1 MKNSELWRALGRN
14 TIISMVLFGAL
25 LGLLWL
31 AEMIFPSMT
40 LLKWHDKWH
49 DPAWVVGIPA
59 SIIGV
64 AYILTIRDPHN
75 YTGFY
80 AGIIMSI
87 LLGIQF
93 ILQGGYDSAFLFFLV
108 FIPFQMMSIYKWS
121 RNKEEGGAS
130 FEPKFLDTP
139 RLVMSIAMLVIITAG
154 DYVLSTFALMH
165 DGLTDNMPVKILNGL
180 LISSSFLANYWLI
193 YRKTDSWIY
202 WFIYSVAGIGLFI
215 ILGNVFSIVLFTF
228 FLVINSMAGLAWIK
242 GTSKENLNWVKIE
255 PAQLMDFLLAKMGG
269 MAKSSVKQLLG
280 QRRVKVGNAIQTR
293 HDFALKKGDVVTV
306 SSGRGNS
313 QLTHPK
319 LKIVYED
326 DDLIVVNKQPGLL
339 TVAATPGSSET
350 TAYSILRAYV
360 KKQNARAGIYVVHR
374 LDRETSGL
382 LVFARSEELQHY
394 MREYWRELVTERTY
408 IALAE
413 GVLKPAE
420 GKITTWLTEDK
431 RNAVVY
437 SSPVDDGGDIAIT
450 NYKTLR
456 SSADGQY
463 SLVELHLETGRT
475 NQIRVHL
482 ASKGCPV
489 VGDRKYGHGNEYSP
503 IDRLCLHAK
512 VLAFIHPVTEKTV
525 RFESP
530 VPKEFNRV
538 LV

>member
-1 MKNSELWRALGRN
+1 
-14 TIISMVLFGAL
+14 
-25 LGLLWL
+25 
-31 AEMIFPSMT
+31 
-40 LLKWHDKWH
+40 
-49 DPAWVVGIPA
+49 
-59 SIIGV
+59 
-64 AYILTIRDPHN
+64 
-75 YTGFY
+75 
-80 AGIIMSI
+80 
-87 LLGIQF
+87 
-93 ILQGGYDSAFLFFLV
+93 
-108 FIPFQMMSIYKWS
+108 
-121 RNKEEGGAS
+121 
-130 FEPKFLDTP
+130 
-139 RLVMSIAMLVIITAG
+139 
-154 DYVLSTFALMH
+154 
-165 DGLTDNMPVKILNGL
+165 
-180 LISSSFLANYWLI
+180 
-193 YRKTDSWIY
+193 
-202 WFIYSVAGIGLFI
+202 
-215 ILGNVFSIVLFTF
+215 
-228 FLVINSMAGLAWIK
+228 
-242 GTSKENLNWVKIE
+242 
-255 PAQLMDFLLAKMGG
+255 MGG

-293 HDFALKKGDVVTV
+293 HDFALNAGDVVTV

-313 QLTHPK
+313 QLNHPK

-394 MREYWRELVTERTY
+394 MRTYWRDIVTERTY

-413 GVLKPAE
+413 GTLSPRE

-456 SSADGQY
+456 VSPTTNDERLTTNAQY

-489 VGDRKYGHGNEYSP
+489 VGDRKYGHGNESSP

-538 LV
+538 LI

>member
-1 MKNSELWRALGRN
+1 MIKRKAD
-14 TIISMVLFGAL
+14 TVLR
-25 LGLLWL
+25 
-31 AEMIFPSMT
+31 
-40 LLKWHDKWH
+40 
-49 DPAWVVGIPA
+49 
-59 SIIGV
+59 V
-64 AYILTIRDPHN
+64 A
-75 YTGFY
+75 
-80 AGIIMSI
+80 
-87 LLGIQF
+87 
-93 ILQGGYDSAFLFFLV
+93 
-108 FIPFQMMSIYKWS
+108 
-121 RNKEEGGAS
+121 
-130 FEPKFLDTP
+130 
-139 RLVMSIAMLVIITAG
+139 
-154 DYVLSTFALMH
+154 
-165 DGLTDNMPVKILNGL
+165 
-180 LISSSFLANYWLI
+180 
-193 YRKTDSWIY
+193 
-202 WFIYSVAGIGLFI
+202 
-215 ILGNVFSIVLFTF
+215 
-228 FLVINSMAGLAWIK
+228 
-242 GTSKENLNWVKIE
+242 E
-255 PAQLMDFLLAKMGG
+255 PAQLMDFLIAKMGG
-269 MAKSSVKQLLG
+269 MARSSVKQLLG

-293 HDFALKKGDVVTV
+293 HDFALKAGDVVTV

-319 LKIVYED
+319 LRIVYED

-394 MREYWRELVTERTY
+394 MRQYWRELVTERTY
-408 IALAE
+408 IAVAE
-413 GVLKPAE
+413 GVLEPRE

-456 SSADGQY
+456 VASNPLTTNHLTPQY

-489 VGDRKYGHGNEYSP
+489 VGDRKYGHGNETSP

-530 VPKEFNRV
+530 VPKEFNR
-538 LV
+538 LFQ

>member
-1 MKNSELWRALGRN
+1 MIKRKQD
-14 TIISMVLFGAL
+14 TVL
-25 LGLLWL
+25 
-31 AEMIFPSMT
+31 
-40 LLKWHDKWH
+40 K
-49 DPAWVVGIPA
+49 
-59 SIIGV
+59 V
-64 AYILTIRDPHN
+64 A
-75 YTGFY
+75 
-80 AGIIMSI
+80 
-87 LLGIQF
+87 
-93 ILQGGYDSAFLFFLV
+93 
-108 FIPFQMMSIYKWS
+108 
-121 RNKEEGGAS
+121 EGG
-130 FEPKFLDTP
+130 
-139 RLVMSIAMLVIITAG
+139 
-154 DYVLSTFALMH
+154 
-165 DGLTDNMPVKILNGL
+165 
-180 LISSSFLANYWLI
+180 
-193 YRKTDSWIY
+193 
-202 WFIYSVAGIGLFI
+202 
-215 ILGNVFSIVLFTF
+215 
-228 FLVINSMAGLAWIK
+228 
-242 GTSKENLNWVKIE
+242 
-255 PAQLMDFLLAKMGG
+255 QLMDFLMAKMGG
-269 MAKSSVKQLLG
+269 MARSSVKQLLG

-293 HDFALKKGDVVTV
+293 HDFMLKAGDIVTV

-319 LKIVYED
+319 LRIVYED

-394 MREYWRELVTERTY
+394 MRQYWRELVTERTY
-408 IALAE
+408 IALTE
-413 GVLKPAE
+413 GVLSPRE

-450 NYKTLR
+450 NYKVLKTTTTPPHSSPQGRESGSRHFSSLEGR
-456 SSADGQY
+456 SGGVTY

-489 VGDRKYGHGNEYSP
+489 VGDRKYGHGNESSP

-512 VLAFIHPVTEKTV
+512 VLAFIHPVTEKTI

>member
-1 MKNSELWRALGRN
+1 MIKRKQD
-14 TIISMVLFGAL
+14 TVLKV
-25 LGLLWL
+25 
-31 AEMIFPSMT
+31 AEEAP
-40 LLKWHDKWH
+40 
-49 DPAWVVGIPA
+49 
-59 SIIGV
+59 
-64 AYILTIRDPHN
+64 
-75 YTGFY
+75 
-80 AGIIMSI
+80 
-87 LLGIQF
+87 
-93 ILQGGYDSAFLFFLV
+93 
-108 FIPFQMMSIYKWS
+108 
-121 RNKEEGGAS
+121 
-130 FEPKFLDTP
+130 
-139 RLVMSIAMLVIITAG
+139 
-154 DYVLSTFALMH
+154 
-165 DGLTDNMPVKILNGL
+165 
-180 LISSSFLANYWLI
+180 
-193 YRKTDSWIY
+193 
-202 WFIYSVAGIGLFI
+202 
-215 ILGNVFSIVLFTF
+215 
-228 FLVINSMAGLAWIK
+228 
-242 GTSKENLNWVKIE
+242 
-255 PAQLMDFLLAKMGG
+255 LMDFLIAKMGG
-269 MAKSSVKQLLG
+269 MTKSSVKQLLG
-280 QRRVKVGNAIQTR
+280 QRRVKVGNAVQTR
-293 HDFALKKGDVVTV
+293 HDFALNAGDVVTV

-313 QLTHPK
+313 QLNHPK

-360 KKQNARAGIYVVHR
+360 KRQNARAGIYVVHR

-382 LVFARSEELQHY
+382 LVFARSQELQHY

-413 GVLKPAE
+413 GVLEPRE

-456 SSADGQY
+456 VSQMTNDQLPMTNKCY

-489 VGDRKYGHGNEYSP
+489 VGDRKYGHGNESSP

-538 LV
+538 LM

>member
-1 MKNSELWRALGRN
+1 MIKRKQD
-14 TIISMVLFGAL
+14 TVL
-25 LGLLWL
+25 
-31 AEMIFPSMT
+31 
-40 LLKWHDKWH
+40 K
-49 DPAWVVGIPA
+49 
-59 SIIGV
+59 V
-64 AYILTIRDPHN
+64 A
-75 YTGFY
+75 
-80 AGIIMSI
+80 
-87 LLGIQF
+87 
-93 ILQGGYDSAFLFFLV
+93 
-108 FIPFQMMSIYKWS
+108 
-121 RNKEEGGAS
+121 EGG
-130 FEPKFLDTP
+130 
-139 RLVMSIAMLVIITAG
+139 
-154 DYVLSTFALMH
+154 
-165 DGLTDNMPVKILNGL
+165 
-180 LISSSFLANYWLI
+180 
-193 YRKTDSWIY
+193 
-202 WFIYSVAGIGLFI
+202 
-215 ILGNVFSIVLFTF
+215 
-228 FLVINSMAGLAWIK
+228 
-242 GTSKENLNWVKIE
+242 
-255 PAQLMDFLLAKMGG
+255 QLMDFLMAKMGG
-269 MAKSSVKQLLG
+269 MARSSVKQLLG

-293 HDFALKKGDVVTV
+293 HDYLLKAGDIVTV

-319 LKIVYED
+319 LRIVYED

-394 MREYWRELVTERTY
+394 MRQYWRELVTERTY

-413 GVLKPAE
+413 GVLSPRE

-456 SSADGQY
+456 VSGQNSEFSSQIY

-489 VGDRKYGHGNEYSP
+489 VGDRKYGHGNESSP

-538 LV
+538 LL

>member
-1 MKNSELWRALGRN
+1 MIKRKQD
-14 TIISMVLFGAL
+14 TI
-25 LGLLWL
+25 
-31 AEMIFPSMT
+31 
-40 LLKWHDKWH
+40 LK
-49 DPAWVVGIPA
+49 
-59 SIIGV
+59 V
-64 AYILTIRDPHN
+64 A
-75 YTGFY
+75 
-80 AGIIMSI
+80 
-87 LLGIQF
+87 
-93 ILQGGYDSAFLFFLV
+93 
-108 FIPFQMMSIYKWS
+108 
-121 RNKEEGGAS
+121 
-130 FEPKFLDTP
+130 
-139 RLVMSIAMLVIITAG
+139 
-154 DYVLSTFALMH
+154 
-165 DGLTDNMPVKILNGL
+165 
-180 LISSSFLANYWLI
+180 
-193 YRKTDSWIY
+193 
-202 WFIYSVAGIGLFI
+202 
-215 ILGNVFSIVLFTF
+215 
-228 FLVINSMAGLAWIK
+228 
-242 GTSKENLNWVKIE
+242 E
-255 PAQLMDFLLAKMGG
+255 PAQLMDFLMAKMGG

-280 QRRVKVGNAIQTR
+280 QRRVKVGNAVQTR
-293 HDFALKKGDVVTV
+293 HDFSLHVGDVVTI

-339 TVAATPGSSET
+339 TVATTSGSKET
-350 TAYSILRAYV
+350 TVMSILRAYV
-360 KKQNARAGIYVVHR
+360 KKQNARANIYVVHR

-394 MREYWRELVTERTY
+394 MREYWRDLVTERTY

-413 GVLKPAE
+413 GILEPRE

-450 NYKTLR
+450 NYKVLR
-456 SSADGQY
+456 TTPPLSGEGREGAY

-489 VGDRKYGHGNEYSP
+489 VGDRKYGHGNESSP

-538 LV
+538 LQ

>member
-1 MKNSELWRALGRN
+1 MIKRKAD
-14 TIISMVLFGAL
+14 TI
-25 LGLLWL
+25 
-31 AEMIFPSMT
+31 
-40 LLKWHDKWH
+40 LK
-49 DPAWVVGIPA
+49 
-59 SIIGV
+59 V
-64 AYILTIRDPHN
+64 A
-75 YTGFY
+75 
-80 AGIIMSI
+80 
-87 LLGIQF
+87 
-93 ILQGGYDSAFLFFLV
+93 
-108 FIPFQMMSIYKWS
+108 
-121 RNKEEGGAS
+121 
-130 FEPKFLDTP
+130 
-139 RLVMSIAMLVIITAG
+139 
-154 DYVLSTFALMH
+154 
-165 DGLTDNMPVKILNGL
+165 
-180 LISSSFLANYWLI
+180 
-193 YRKTDSWIY
+193 
-202 WFIYSVAGIGLFI
+202 
-215 ILGNVFSIVLFTF
+215 
-228 FLVINSMAGLAWIK
+228 
-242 GTSKENLNWVKIE
+242 E

-269 MAKSSVKQLLG
+269 MARSSVKQLLG
-280 QRRVKVGNAIQTR
+280 QRRVKVGNAVQTR
-293 HDFALKKGDVVTV
+293 HDFALKAGDVVTV
-306 SSGRGNS
+306 SSGRGNT
-313 QLTHPK
+313 QLNHPK

-394 MREYWRELVTERTY
+394 MREYWRDLVAERTY

-413 GVLKPAE
+413 GILNPRE

-450 NYKTLR
+450 NYKTLKT
-456 SSADGQY
+456 SANSQQLTANSPIY

-538 LV
+538 LM

>member
-1 MKNSELWRALGRN
+1 MIKRKQD
-14 TIISMVLFGAL
+14 TVL
-25 LGLLWL
+25 
-31 AEMIFPSMT
+31 
-40 LLKWHDKWH
+40 K
-49 DPAWVVGIPA
+49 
-59 SIIGV
+59 V
-64 AYILTIRDPHN
+64 A
-75 YTGFY
+75 
-80 AGIIMSI
+80 
-87 LLGIQF
+87 
-93 ILQGGYDSAFLFFLV
+93 
-108 FIPFQMMSIYKWS
+108 
-121 RNKEEGGAS
+121 EGG
-130 FEPKFLDTP
+130 
-139 RLVMSIAMLVIITAG
+139 
-154 DYVLSTFALMH
+154 
-165 DGLTDNMPVKILNGL
+165 
-180 LISSSFLANYWLI
+180 
-193 YRKTDSWIY
+193 
-202 WFIYSVAGIGLFI
+202 
-215 ILGNVFSIVLFTF
+215 
-228 FLVINSMAGLAWIK
+228 
-242 GTSKENLNWVKIE
+242 
-255 PAQLMDFLLAKMGG
+255 QLMDFLMAKMGG
-269 MAKSSVKQLLG
+269 MARSSVKQLLG

-293 HDFALKKGDVVTV
+293 HDFMLKAGDIVTV

-319 LKIVYED
+319 LRIVYED

-394 MREYWRELVTERTY
+394 MRQYWRELVTERTY
-408 IALAE
+408 IALTE
-413 GVLKPAE
+413 GVLSPRE

-450 NYKTLR
+450 NYKTLKTTTTPPHPSPQGRESGSRHFSSLEGR
-456 SSADGQY
+456 SGGVTY

-489 VGDRKYGHGNEYSP
+489 VGDRKYGHGNESSP

-512 VLAFIHPVTEKTV
+512 VLAFIHPVTEKTI

>member
-1 MKNSELWRALGRN
+1 MIKRKADTILKVSEQ
-14 TIISMVLFGAL
+14 V
-25 LGLLWL
+25 
-31 AEMIFPSMT
+31 
-40 LLKWHDKWH
+40 
-49 DPAWVVGIPA
+49 
-59 SIIGV
+59 
-64 AYILTIRDPHN
+64 
-75 YTGFY
+75 
-80 AGIIMSI
+80 
-87 LLGIQF
+87 
-93 ILQGGYDSAFLFFLV
+93 
-108 FIPFQMMSIYKWS
+108 
-121 RNKEEGGAS
+121 
-130 FEPKFLDTP
+130 
-139 RLVMSIAMLVIITAG
+139 
-154 DYVLSTFALMH
+154 ALMEF
-165 DGLTDNMPVKILNGL
+165 
-180 LISSSFLANYWLI
+180 LIS
-193 YRKTDSWIY
+193 
-202 WFIYSVAGIGLFI
+202 
-215 ILGNVFSIVLFTF
+215 
-228 FLVINSMAGLAWIK
+228 
-242 GTSKENLNWVKIE
+242 
-255 PAQLMDFLLAKMGG
+255 KMGG

-280 QRRVKVGNAIQTR
+280 QRRVKVGNVVQTR
-293 HDFALKKGDVVTV
+293 HDFALKAGDIVTV

-394 MREYWRELVTERTY
+394 MRQYWRELVTERTY

-413 GVLKPAE
+413 GILEPRE

-450 NYKTLR
+450 NYKVLKTSNYG
-456 SSADGQY
+456 SSLNSQLSTINY
-463 SLVELHLETGRT
+463 QLVELHLETGRT

-489 VGDRKYGHGNEYSP
+489 VGDRKYGHGNESSP

-512 VLAFIHPVTEKTV
+512 VLEFIHPVTEKKV

-538 LV
+538 LQ

>member
-1 MKNSELWRALGRN
+1 
-14 TIISMVLFGAL
+14 
-25 LGLLWL
+25 
-31 AEMIFPSMT
+31 
-40 LLKWHDKWH
+40 
-49 DPAWVVGIPA
+49 
-59 SIIGV
+59 
-64 AYILTIRDPHN
+64 
-75 YTGFY
+75 
-80 AGIIMSI
+80 
-87 LLGIQF
+87 
-93 ILQGGYDSAFLFFLV
+93 
-108 FIPFQMMSIYKWS
+108 
-121 RNKEEGGAS
+121 
-130 FEPKFLDTP
+130 
-139 RLVMSIAMLVIITAG
+139 
-154 DYVLSTFALMH
+154 
-165 DGLTDNMPVKILNGL
+165 
-180 LISSSFLANYWLI
+180 
-193 YRKTDSWIY
+193 
-202 WFIYSVAGIGLFI
+202 
-215 ILGNVFSIVLFTF
+215 
-228 FLVINSMAGLAWIK
+228 
-242 GTSKENLNWVKIE
+242 
-255 PAQLMDFLLAKMGG
+255 MDFLIAKMGG
-269 MAKSSVKQLLG
+269 MTKSSVKQLLG
-280 QRRVKVGNAIQTR
+280 QRRVKVGNAVQTR
-293 HDFALKKGDVVTV
+293 HDFALNAGDVVTV

-313 QLTHPK
+313 QLNHPK

-360 KKQNARAGIYVVHR
+360 KRQNARAGIFVVHR

-382 LVFARSEELQHY
+382 LVFARSQELQHY

-413 GVLKPAE
+413 GVLEPRE

-456 SSADGQY
+456 VSQMTNDQLPMTNKCY

-489 VGDRKYGHGNEYSP
+489 VGDRKYGHGNESSP

-538 LV
+538 LM

>member
-1 MKNSELWRALGRN
+1 MIKRKQD
-14 TIISMVLFGAL
+14 TVL
-25 LGLLWL
+25 
-31 AEMIFPSMT
+31 
-40 LLKWHDKWH
+40 K
-49 DPAWVVGIPA
+49 
-59 SIIGV
+59 V
-64 AYILTIRDPHN
+64 A
-75 YTGFY
+75 
-80 AGIIMSI
+80 
-87 LLGIQF
+87 
-93 ILQGGYDSAFLFFLV
+93 
-108 FIPFQMMSIYKWS
+108 
-121 RNKEEGGAS
+121 EGG
-130 FEPKFLDTP
+130 
-139 RLVMSIAMLVIITAG
+139 
-154 DYVLSTFALMH
+154 
-165 DGLTDNMPVKILNGL
+165 
-180 LISSSFLANYWLI
+180 
-193 YRKTDSWIY
+193 
-202 WFIYSVAGIGLFI
+202 
-215 ILGNVFSIVLFTF
+215 
-228 FLVINSMAGLAWIK
+228 
-242 GTSKENLNWVKIE
+242 
-255 PAQLMDFLLAKMGG
+255 QLMDFLMAKMGG
-269 MAKSSVKQLLG
+269 MARSSVKQLLG

-293 HDFALKKGDVVTV
+293 HDFMLKAGDIVTV

-319 LKIVYED
+319 LRIVYED

-394 MREYWRELVTERTY
+394 MRQYWRELVTERTY
-408 IALAE
+408 IALTE
-413 GVLKPAE
+413 GVPSPRE

-450 NYKTLR
+450 NYKVLKTTTTPPHPSPQGRESGSRHFSSLEGR
-456 SSADGQY
+456 SGGVTY

-489 VGDRKYGHGNEYSP
+489 VGDRKYGHGNESSP

-512 VLAFIHPVTEKTV
+512 VLAFIHPVTEKTI

-530 VPKEFNRV
+530 VPKEFSRV

>member
-1 MKNSELWRALGRN
+1 MIKRKADTILKVSEQ
-14 TIISMVLFGAL
+14 
-25 LGLLWL
+25 
-31 AEMIFPSMT
+31 
-40 LLKWHDKWH
+40 
-49 DPAWVVGIPA
+49 
-59 SIIGV
+59 V
-64 AYILTIRDPHN
+64 A
-75 YTGFY
+75 
-80 AGIIMSI
+80 
-87 LLGIQF
+87 
-93 ILQGGYDSAFLFFLV
+93 
-108 FIPFQMMSIYKWS
+108 
-121 RNKEEGGAS
+121 
-130 FEPKFLDTP
+130 
-139 RLVMSIAMLVIITAG
+139 
-154 DYVLSTFALMH
+154 
-165 DGLTDNMPVKILNGL
+165 
-180 LISSSFLANYWLI
+180 
-193 YRKTDSWIY
+193 
-202 WFIYSVAGIGLFI
+202 
-215 ILGNVFSIVLFTF
+215 
-228 FLVINSMAGLAWIK
+228 
-242 GTSKENLNWVKIE
+242 
-255 PAQLMDFLLAKMGG
+255 LMDFLISKMGG

-280 QRRVKVGNAIQTR
+280 QRRVKVGNVVQTR
-293 HDFALKKGDVVTV
+293 HDFALKAGDIVTV

-382 LVFARSEELQHY
+382 LVVARSEELQHY
-394 MREYWRELVTERTY
+394 MRQYWRELVTERTY

-413 GVLKPAE
+413 GILEPRE

-450 NYKTLR
+450 NYKVLKTSNYGTSLN
-456 SSADGQY
+456 SQLSTINYQ
-463 SLVELHLETGRT
+463 LVELHLETGRT

-489 VGDRKYGHGNEYSP
+489 VGDRKYGHGNESSP

-512 VLAFIHPVTEKTV
+512 VLEFIHPVTEKKV

-538 LV
+538 LQ

>member
-1 MKNSELWRALGRN
+1 
-14 TIISMVLFGAL
+14 MVRKRDTVLR
-25 LGLLWL
+25 
-31 AEMIFPSMT
+31 
-40 LLKWHDKWH
+40 
-49 DPAWVVGIPA
+49 
-59 SIIGV
+59 V
-64 AYILTIRDPHN
+64 A
-75 YTGFY
+75 
-80 AGIIMSI
+80 
-87 LLGIQF
+87 
-93 ILQGGYDSAFLFFLV
+93 
-108 FIPFQMMSIYKWS
+108 
-121 RNKEEGGAS
+121 
-130 FEPKFLDTP
+130 
-139 RLVMSIAMLVIITAG
+139 
-154 DYVLSTFALMH
+154 
-165 DGLTDNMPVKILNGL
+165 
-180 LISSSFLANYWLI
+180 
-193 YRKTDSWIY
+193 
-202 WFIYSVAGIGLFI
+202 
-215 ILGNVFSIVLFTF
+215 
-228 FLVINSMAGLAWIK
+228 
-242 GTSKENLNWVKIE
+242 E
-255 PAQLMDFLLAKMGG
+255 PAQLMDFLISKMGG

-293 HDFALKKGDVVTV
+293 HDFALKTGDVVTV

-394 MREYWRELVTERTY
+394 MREYWRELVQERTY

-413 GVLKPAE
+413 GVLEPRE

-456 SSADGQY
+456 VSSQPSAFSNQLY

-489 VGDRKYGHGNEYSP
+489 VGDRKYGHGNESSP

-538 LV
+538 LS

>member
-1 MKNSELWRALGRN
+1 MIKRKQD
-14 TIISMVLFGAL
+14 TVL
-25 LGLLWL
+25 
-31 AEMIFPSMT
+31 
-40 LLKWHDKWH
+40 K
-49 DPAWVVGIPA
+49 
-59 SIIGV
+59 V
-64 AYILTIRDPHN
+64 AD
-75 YTGFY
+75 
-80 AGIIMSI
+80 
-87 LLGIQF
+87 
-93 ILQGGYDSAFLFFLV
+93 GG
-108 FIPFQMMSIYKWS
+108 
-121 RNKEEGGAS
+121 
-130 FEPKFLDTP
+130 
-139 RLVMSIAMLVIITAG
+139 
-154 DYVLSTFALMH
+154 
-165 DGLTDNMPVKILNGL
+165 
-180 LISSSFLANYWLI
+180 
-193 YRKTDSWIY
+193 
-202 WFIYSVAGIGLFI
+202 
-215 ILGNVFSIVLFTF
+215 
-228 FLVINSMAGLAWIK
+228 
-242 GTSKENLNWVKIE
+242 
-255 PAQLMDFLLAKMGG
+255 QLMDFLMAKMGG
-269 MAKSSVKQLLG
+269 MARSSVKQLLG

-293 HDFALKKGDVVTV
+293 HDFMLKAGDIVTV

-319 LKIVYED
+319 LRIVYED

-394 MREYWRELVTERTY
+394 MRQYWRELVTERTY
-408 IALAE
+408 IALTE
-413 GVLKPAE
+413 GVLSPRE

-437 SSPVDDGGDIAIT
+437 SSPVDVGGDIAIT
-450 NYKTLR
+450 NYKTLKTTTTPPHPSPQGRESGSRHFSSLEGR
-456 SSADGQY
+456 SGGVTY

-489 VGDRKYGHGNEYSP
+489 VGDRKYGHGNESSP

-512 VLAFIHPVTEKTV
+512 VLAFIHPVTEKTI

>member
-1 MKNSELWRALGRN
+1 MIKRKQD
-14 TIISMVLFGAL
+14 TI
-25 LGLLWL
+25 
-31 AEMIFPSMT
+31 
-40 LLKWHDKWH
+40 LK
-49 DPAWVVGIPA
+49 V
-59 SIIGV
+59 
-64 AYILTIRDPHN
+64 T
-75 YTGFY
+75 
-80 AGIIMSI
+80 
-87 LLGIQF
+87 
-93 ILQGGYDSAFLFFLV
+93 
-108 FIPFQMMSIYKWS
+108 
-121 RNKEEGGAS
+121 
-130 FEPKFLDTP
+130 
-139 RLVMSIAMLVIITAG
+139 
-154 DYVLSTFALMH
+154 
-165 DGLTDNMPVKILNGL
+165 
-180 LISSSFLANYWLI
+180 
-193 YRKTDSWIY
+193 
-202 WFIYSVAGIGLFI
+202 
-215 ILGNVFSIVLFTF
+215 
-228 FLVINSMAGLAWIK
+228 
-242 GTSKENLNWVKIE
+242 E
-255 PAQLMDFLLAKMGG
+255 PAPLMDFLIAKMGG
-269 MAKSSVKQLLG
+269 MARSSVKQLLG
-280 QRRVKVGNAIQTR
+280 QRRVKVGNVVQTR
-293 HDFALKKGDVVTV
+293 HDFALNSGDVVTV

-339 TVAATPGSSET
+339 TVATTPGSKET
-350 TAYSILRAYV
+350 TVMSILRAYV
-360 KKQNARAGIYVVHR
+360 KKQNARANIYVVHR

-413 GVLKPAE
+413 GVLEPRE

-450 NYKTLR
+450 NYKVLR
-456 SSADGQY
+456 TTPPLSGEGREGASY

-538 LV
+538 LQ

>member
-1 MKNSELWRALGRN
+1 ME
-14 TIISMVLFGAL
+14 
-25 LGLLWL
+25 
-31 AEMIFPSMT
+31 
-40 LLKWHDKWH
+40 
-49 DPAWVVGIPA
+49 
-59 SIIGV
+59 
-64 AYILTIRDPHN
+64 
-75 YTGFY
+75 
-80 AGIIMSI
+80 
-87 LLGIQF
+87 
-93 ILQGGYDSAFLFFLV
+93 FL
-108 FIPFQMMSIYKWS
+108 I
-121 RNKEEGGAS
+121 
-130 FEPKFLDTP
+130 
-139 RLVMSIAMLVIITAG
+139 
-154 DYVLSTFALMH
+154 
-165 DGLTDNMPVKILNGL
+165 
-180 LISSSFLANYWLI
+180 
-193 YRKTDSWIY
+193 
-202 WFIYSVAGIGLFI
+202 
-215 ILGNVFSIVLFTF
+215 
-228 FLVINSMAGLAWIK
+228 
-242 GTSKENLNWVKIE
+242 
-255 PAQLMDFLLAKMGG
+255 AKMGG
-269 MAKSSVKQLLG
+269 MTKSSVKQLLG
-280 QRRVKVGNAIQTR
+280 QRRVKVGNVVQTR
-293 HDFALKKGDVVTV
+293 HDFALKAGDVVTV

-350 TAYSILRAYV
+350 TVMSILRAYV

-394 MREYWRELVTERTY
+394 MRQYWRELVTERTY

-413 GVLKPAE
+413 GILEPRE

-450 NYKTLR
+450 NYKVLR
-456 SSADGQY
+456 TAKGDGLEAKGY

-489 VGDRKYGHGNEYSP
+489 VGDRKYGHGNESSP

-512 VLAFIHPVTEKTV
+512 VLEFIHPLTEKKV

-538 LV
+538 LQ

>member
-1 MKNSELWRALGRN
+1 MIKRKAD
-14 TIISMVLFGAL
+14 TVL
-25 LGLLWL
+25 
-31 AEMIFPSMT
+31 
-40 LLKWHDKWH
+40 K
-49 DPAWVVGIPA
+49 
-59 SIIGV
+59 V
-64 AYILTIRDPHN
+64 A
-75 YTGFY
+75 
-80 AGIIMSI
+80 
-87 LLGIQF
+87 
-93 ILQGGYDSAFLFFLV
+93 
-108 FIPFQMMSIYKWS
+108 
-121 RNKEEGGAS
+121 
-130 FEPKFLDTP
+130 
-139 RLVMSIAMLVIITAG
+139 
-154 DYVLSTFALMH
+154 
-165 DGLTDNMPVKILNGL
+165 
-180 LISSSFLANYWLI
+180 
-193 YRKTDSWIY
+193 
-202 WFIYSVAGIGLFI
+202 
-215 ILGNVFSIVLFTF
+215 
-228 FLVINSMAGLAWIK
+228 
-242 GTSKENLNWVKIE
+242 E

-293 HDFALKKGDVVTV
+293 HDFALNAGDVVTV

-313 QLTHPK
+313 QLNHPK

-394 MREYWRELVTERTY
+394 MRTYWRDIVTERTY

-413 GVLKPAE
+413 GTLSPRE

-456 SSADGQY
+456 VSPTTNNQRLTTNDQY

-489 VGDRKYGHGNEYSP
+489 VGDRKYGHGNESSP

-538 LV
+538 LL

>member
-1 MKNSELWRALGRN
+1 MIKRKAD
-14 TIISMVLFGAL
+14 TI
-25 LGLLWL
+25 
-31 AEMIFPSMT
+31 
-40 LLKWHDKWH
+40 LK
-49 DPAWVVGIPA
+49 
-59 SIIGV
+59 V
-64 AYILTIRDPHN
+64 A
-75 YTGFY
+75 
-80 AGIIMSI
+80 
-87 LLGIQF
+87 
-93 ILQGGYDSAFLFFLV
+93 
-108 FIPFQMMSIYKWS
+108 
-121 RNKEEGGAS
+121 
-130 FEPKFLDTP
+130 
-139 RLVMSIAMLVIITAG
+139 
-154 DYVLSTFALMH
+154 
-165 DGLTDNMPVKILNGL
+165 
-180 LISSSFLANYWLI
+180 
-193 YRKTDSWIY
+193 
-202 WFIYSVAGIGLFI
+202 
-215 ILGNVFSIVLFTF
+215 
-228 FLVINSMAGLAWIK
+228 
-242 GTSKENLNWVKIE
+242 E

-293 HDFALKKGDVVTV
+293 HDFALKAGDVVTV

-313 QLTHPK
+313 QLNHPK

-350 TAYSILRAYV
+350 TAFSILRAYV
-360 KKQNARAGIYVVHR
+360 KRQNARAGIYVVHR

-413 GVLKPAE
+413 GVLEPRE

-456 SSADGQY
+456 ISSGTPESRNPDITKPY

-489 VGDRKYGHGNEYSP
+489 VGDRKYGHGNESSP

>member
-1 MKNSELWRALGRN
+1 MIKRKQD
-14 TIISMVLFGAL
+14 TVL
-25 LGLLWL
+25 
-31 AEMIFPSMT
+31 
-40 LLKWHDKWH
+40 K
-49 DPAWVVGIPA
+49 
-59 SIIGV
+59 V
-64 AYILTIRDPHN
+64 A
-75 YTGFY
+75 
-80 AGIIMSI
+80 
-87 LLGIQF
+87 
-93 ILQGGYDSAFLFFLV
+93 
-108 FIPFQMMSIYKWS
+108 
-121 RNKEEGGAS
+121 
-130 FEPKFLDTP
+130 
-139 RLVMSIAMLVIITAG
+139 
-154 DYVLSTFALMH
+154 
-165 DGLTDNMPVKILNGL
+165 
-180 LISSSFLANYWLI
+180 
-193 YRKTDSWIY
+193 
-202 WFIYSVAGIGLFI
+202 
-215 ILGNVFSIVLFTF
+215 
-228 FLVINSMAGLAWIK
+228 
-242 GTSKENLNWVKIE
+242 E
-255 PAQLMDFLLAKMGG
+255 PAQLMDFLIAKMGG

-280 QRRVKVGNAIQTR
+280 QRRVKVGNAVQTR
-293 HDFALKKGDVVTV
+293 HDFALKPGDIVTV

-339 TVAATPGSSET
+339 TVAATPGSTET
-350 TAYSILRAYV
+350 TAFSILRAYV

-413 GVLKPAE
+413 GVLNPRE

-456 SSADGQY
+456 TSANGEY

-489 VGDRKYGHGNEYSP
+489 VGDRKYGHGNESSP

-538 LV
+538 LL